1 MCLCMYRYTNF
12 ASVTCAGFF
21 SVKGESYSKMLISFF
36 KVFYFFQLISFLTIK
51 VMKVKNEVLTF
62 M

>member
-21 SVKGESYSKMLISFF
+21 SVKGENYSKMLISFF
-36 KVFYFFQLISFLTIK
+36 KVFLFFPTYFFSNNK
-51 VMKVKNEVLTF
+51 SYESKK
-62 M
+62 